1 LRIAQTR
8 CRNRDVKTAQPQCL
22 CSFGSRQPVLKG
34 FAYCHVAVVLW
45 ILSCAGGIWIFI
57 DTHSCLVALAL
68 GYAAKRSKVGWPL
81 EMKRP
86 SMNRGLCSGSKKKC
100 GNETFYPSGGM
111 TKNLDRSIHG
121 GLDPVRVQSKHERG
135 LVKRCLIESVNNV
148 LDWIRLKLISSCLSC
163 SEKKHAS
170 SIVEPKRSQINFAC
184 QISRCPGWTV

>member
-1 LRIAQTR
+1 
-8 CRNRDVKTAQPQCL
+8 
-22 CSFGSRQPVLKG
+22 
-34 FAYCHVAVVLW
+34 VLW
-45 ILSCAGGIWIFI
+45 ILSCAVGIWIFI

-68 GYAAKRSKVGWPL
+68 GYAAKPSKVGWPL

-111 TKNLDRSIHG
+111 SKNLDRSIHG

-148 LDWIRLKLISSCLSC
+148 LDWIRLKLTPAVFIAARKNMRRL
-163 SEKKHAS
+163 
-170 SIVEPKRSQINFAC
+170 
-184 QISRCPGWTV
+184 